1 MSSSDLVNPL
11 TETYLLGQAYS
22 RFVASPAYLASIAFL
37 QNPSLIVDTNNS
49 FELYYEMVA
58 SVDSFL
64 EDLNQSLS
72 YSPDLPV
79 TIQLALPDG
88 TIQYSSSSTEP
99 NTIPNVL
106 AGNLGSNLSS
116 RPEVRESLT
125 NALQMDYTNSNI
137 NPSPYVPLPIPGD
150 LITLNRFSNTEKLY
164 KTYLCDTFDG
174 KFLDNTGYLY
184 FPFGV
189 ILLSIPMSI
198 TGYPLLV
205 TPTDNSTVCR
215 C

>member
-1 MSSSDLVNPL
+1 MSSSDNRRDLLNPL
-11 TETYLLGQAYS
+11 TEIYLLGQAYS

-72 YSPDLPV
+72 YSPNLPV

-88 TIQYSSSSTEP
+88 TIQYSSSSTKP

-106 AGNLGSNLSS
+106 AGNLGTNLSS
-116 RPEVRESLT
+116 RPEFTQSVLDHLQRGLT
-125 NALQMDYTNSNI
+125 DSSI
-137 NPSPYVPLPIPGD
+137 DPSPYVPLQIPGD
-150 LITLNRFSNTEKLY
+150 LITLERFSNTQKIY
-164 KTYLCDTFDG
+164 KNFLCDTFVG
-174 KFLDNTGYLY
+174 KFLDTSGYSY

-189 ILLSIPMSI
+189 ILLSIPMTI
-198 TGYPLLV
+198 TGYPL
-205 TPTDNSTVCR
+205 PSF
-215 C
+215 